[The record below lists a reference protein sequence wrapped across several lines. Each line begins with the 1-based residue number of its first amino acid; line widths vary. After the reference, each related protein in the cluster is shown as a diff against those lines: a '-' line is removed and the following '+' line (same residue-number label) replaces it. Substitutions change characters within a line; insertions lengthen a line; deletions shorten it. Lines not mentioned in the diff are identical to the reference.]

1 MIMNRL
7 LLFLF
12 ALIISGSA
20 LAQNT
25 RYNGYGTHSN
35 WFFGM
40 NYGGTW
46 HSSDVRSNFLFNAG
60 GFTLGRSYGYRQGSP
75 IVVDL
80 RGRLLFGRWQG
91 IDSRLSAVDPNDN
104 VLNGTYYPELNY
116 VQDSSSVL
124 RNFRNGQGEL
134 NLELVLHLNRLREQT
149 RWDVYVFGGLGITA
163 WNARGNY
170 FNDFDDSQY
179 DFNEV
184 TTSDLAN
191 ETLGNFDIDLE
202 GSRDGLN
209 VNWMPHLGFG
219 IGYQLGPRVTFG
231 VEHKTTFART
241 DLWDGLNA
249 ENSGATRGMN
259 DLYHYSSV
267 YLRWYLRGSAHRT
280 WRGDTHTHQTP
291 PPPPPCFS
299 PTLTITDPIN
309 SHHTVATQTVMLR
322 ADIRNVNNRNQITV
336 RVNGQFNTNFNYN
349 MNSGQFSSQL
359 LLNPGQ
365 NFVEITAT
373 NNCGSVTDSRVV
385 VFMPPFNQPTPN
397 PNPTPQPQV
406 WPPIVT
412 IDNPF
417 FSPETVNQAFYNF
430 EAHVLNVVNRSQVQ
444 LTVNGMAV
452 SNFNFNAAS
461 GQLFANLTLNPGQN
475 TVVVTANNQAGM
487 DSEQA
492 VVIYNQPQTLPPP
505 AVQFTQPNMPTSEVN
520 QPNNM
525 ITAHVFHVPG
535 KQNIAVSV
543 NGQNLPQGSFTY
555 NSSNATVSFS
565 AQLQPGAN
573 TVQITATNTVGTDSK
588 LITLIYAPV
597 APIMP
602 PVVTYLNPVMNPAT
616 TFNPS
621 QQIAAVVQ
629 NVDNASQIQVWVNNA
644 QVNNFVFNNSSN
656 LVEFTTGLL
665 PGSNNIRIK
674 ATNSAGF
681 DDESTLVIY
690 TPHNPVLPPVV
701 NITSPLG
708 NPALVTQN
716 TTIVEAT
723 VLNVETAAGI
733 VVTVNGQNV
742 NNFEFN
748 PVTHEVEFVA
758 ALNPGSNTVV
768 IKGTNSAGQAQ
779 ATQQITFKQPNQLLP
794 PVVTF
799 VNPAS
804 AGETVNNPT
813 YEMVAT
819 VTNVSN
825 SSQVQVKL
833 NGQSIAGNLW
843 TFNPANNTVNFHTSL
858 ITGLN
863 LFTVTASNTAGVDSK
878 TVSLTY
884 QAPVTPCN
892 KPTLVVNVPS
902 AMNSAVE
909 NPVVN
914 FEATVN
920 HIVNASEI
928 TVYLNGAVIQG
939 WNFNATTKK
948 VTGTLNLSEGN
959 NVAEILA
966 QNSCGKQRVTF
977 LYTYLPAAPCLAPVI
992 NTIAPATQYQTQ
1004 ETSVA
1009 VSASTLNIANQS
1021 EVQFYVNG
1029 SPQSFT
1035 FDAAT
1040 KMLNGSANLMMGSN
1054 VLRFE
1059 SINDCGKGIAQW
1071 TVVRVACDKPVL
1083 NLSSNV
1089 ADGATVNS
1097 PEFNLT
1103 GSILNVTNMQ
1113 SITVTKNG
1121 NPINFIFNAAT
1132 GAFTMNATLTEGNK
1146 TFVVTA
1152 TNSCGTESFMMK
1164 ITYEKPIVVVP
1175 PVVDINIPEVSPF
1188 NTQQATMT
1196 VSAEVLNVTGPNQI
1210 TAQINGA
1217 NVPFVYNP
1225 ATNTVTLDATWTV
1238 GQNNVLISAQ
1248 NAGGSA
1254 SDSKVVVYTQPVA
1267 VVRPLVVFTNP
1278 TTPQYY
1284 TDDANFTFTGYI
1296 TNLTNVSQGT
1306 AKLNGQPLANFGG
1319 QIINGQL
1326 HFSVPVTF
1334 DNVHS
1339 VFTLEMKGQ
1348 NTAGMSVHTRE
1359 VHYEA
1364 LSTDDPINCMPTVGA
1379 TFAANFKS
1387 VVVSSTKDLSNVVL
1401 KFQDN
1406 TTQLF
1411 DNLSGLTGT
1420 FQASATNAEK
1430 CIIGVWVKSGCNS
1443 SNDGPGYGEFVSNS
1457 AYSGTCAAAETNTE
1471 EDNSSSQIGGGNADC
1486 LPTITATY
1494 TDEQRRVSITS
1505 SMNLNNVVLKFSDN
1519 TTQQFNN
1526 LFGKTR
1532 TLTGTGANVGKCI
1545 IGAWIKSG
1553 CNSSTDGPN
1562 YGAYF
1567 ENTTYNNE
1575 CAAAAPC
1582 GPFFALRNASW
1593 EFCMQTPSGTIS
1605 RNNLAIDNSFS
1616 YDGSASSV
1624 YFYAI
1629 NGGGNVTVN
1638 GAPYAIQPN
1647 RYYLFTGNIQVKVSR
1662 NDPSAPG
1669 QWMICITTNAAP
1681 TSGAGSNRPLS
1692 PCEEAL
1698 NAPNPTQTNPG
1709 APQTRPNMPQTR
1721 PIAPQTTP
1729 NPRQNNQGGRTKPSG
1744 GTNPT
1749 PNSGKETNSGQEAT
1763 PKPVTAPKE
1772 GGRDGS
1778 PKPATTPKEG
1788 GRSGAP
1794 QPNAVPNQGGG
1805 GRRPN

>member
-12 ALIISGSA
+12 ALIFSGSA
-20 LAQNT
+20 LTQNM
-25 RYNGYGTHSN
+25 RYNGYGTHSD
-35 WFFGM
+35 WFFGI

-46 HSSDVRSNFLFNAG
+46 HSSDVRNDFMSAG
-60 GFTLGRSYGYRQGSP
+60 GFTLGRSYGYRPGSP
-75 IVVDL
+75 IVADL
-80 RGRLLFGRWQG
+80 RGRFLIGNWQG
-91 IDSRLSAVDPNDN
+91 IDRRLSTVDPGDN
-104 VLNGTYYPELNY
+104 VLNGTYYPNLNY

-124 RNFRNGQGEL
+124 RNFRTGQAEL

-149 RWDVYVFGGLGITA
+149 RWDIYAFGGIGFTF

-170 FNDFDDSQY
+170 FNSLSDSKY
-179 DFNEV
+179 DF
-184 TTSDLAN
+184 TGLSGGDLVSELDGSF
-191 ETLGNFDIDLE
+191 ETDLE

-209 VNWMPHLGFG
+209 VNWMPHVGFG
-219 IGYQLGPRVTFG
+219 VGYQLGPRVTFG
-231 VEHKTTFART
+231 LEHKTTFART
-241 DLWDGLNA
+241 DLWDGLTF

-259 DLYHYSSV
+259 DLYHYSSL

-280 WRGDTHTHQTP
+280 WRGNTHTHQTP

-309 SHHTVATQTVMLR
+309 THHTVATQTVMLR

-349 MNSGQFSSQL
+349 MNSAQFSSQL

-365 NFVEITAT
+365 NFVEISVT
-373 NNCGSVTDSRVV
+373 NNCGTVTDSRVI

-397 PNPTPQPQV
+397 PTPQPQPQV

-417 FSPETVNQAFYNF
+417 FSPETVNQSFYNF

-452 SNFNFNAAS
+452 SNFNFNANS
-461 GQLFANLTLNPGQN
+461 GQLFANLNLNPGQN

-492 VVIYNQPQTLPPP
+492 VIIFSQPQTLPPP
-505 AVQFTQPNMPTSEVN
+505 AVQFTQPNMSTTEVN

-525 ITAHVFHVPG
+525 ITANVFHVPG
-535 KQNIAVSV
+535 KQNIVVAV
-543 NGQNLPQGSFTY
+543 NGQNLQQSNFTY
-555 NSSNATVSFS
+555 NSSNSTVSFS

-573 TVQITATNTVGTDSK
+573 TVQITATNNVGTDSK
-588 LITLIYAPV
+588 LITLVYAPV
-597 APIMP
+597 APQLP
-602 PVVTYLNPVMNPAT
+602 PVVTYLNPVMNPST

-629 NVDNASQIQVWVNNA
+629 NVQNASQIQVWVNNA
-644 QVNNFVFNNSSN
+644 QVNSFAFNTSSN
-656 LVEFTTGLL
+656 LVEFTTGLM

-674 ATNSAGF
+674 ATNNAGF
-681 DDESTLVIY
+681 DDESTIVIY

-708 NPALVTQN
+708 NPALITQN
-716 TTIVEAT
+716 TTTVEAT
-723 VLNVETAAGI
+723 VLHVETAAGI
-733 VVTVNGQNV
+733 QVTVNGQNIS
-742 NNFEFN
+742 NFEFN
-748 PVTHEVEFVA
+748 PTTHEVEFVA
-758 ALNPGSNTVV
+758 ALNPGNNTVIV
-768 IKGTNSAGQAQ
+768 KGTNNAGQAQ
-779 ATQQITFKQPNQLLP
+779 ATQQINFKQPTQLTP

-804 AGETVNNPT
+804 AGETVNNPS

-833 NGQSIAGNLW
+833 NGQSVAGNLW

-858 ITGLN
+858 IAGLN
-863 LFTVTASNTAGVDSK
+863 LFTVTASNAAGVDSK
-878 TVSLTY
+878 TISLTY
-884 QAPVTPCN
+884 QVPVTPCN
-892 KPTLVVNVPS
+892 KPTVVVNVPS
-902 AMNSAVE
+902 TTNNTVD
-909 NPVVN
+909 NPTVN
-914 FEATVN
+914 FEATTN
-920 HIVNASEI
+920 HVANVSEI
-928 TVYLNGAVIQG
+928 TVFLNGSVVQG
-939 WNFNATTKK
+939 WNFNAATQKI
-948 VTGTLNLSEGN
+948 TGSLSLGQGN
-959 NVAEILA
+959 NVAEIEVK
-966 QNSCGKQRVTF
+966 NTCGKQRVTF
-977 LYTYLPAAPCLAPVI
+977 LYTYLPTAPCLSPVI
-992 NTIAPATQYQTQ
+992 NAIAPTTQYQTQ
-1004 ETSVA
+1004 ESNVS
-1009 VSASTLNIANQS
+1009 VSASTLNIGNAS

-1029 SPQSFT
+1029 TPQTFA

-1040 KMLNGSANLMMGSN
+1040 KMLTGTANLSMGSN

-1059 SINDCGKGIAQW
+1059 SINDCGKGTAQW
-1071 TVVRVACDKPVL
+1071 TVVRVACDNPVL

-1089 ADGATVNS
+1089 ADGATVTS

-1103 GSILNVTNMQ
+1103 GSILNVTNM
-1113 SITVTKNG
+1113 SNITVTKNG
-1121 NPINFIFNAAT
+1121 SPINFVFNPAT
-1132 GAFTMNATLTEGNK
+1132 GAFTMSTTLTEGNK

-1152 TNSCGTESFMMK
+1152 TNSCGSESFTMK

-1210 TAQINGA
+1210 TAQINGS
-1217 NVPFVYNP
+1217 NVPFIYNP

-1238 GQNNVLISAQ
+1238 GQNNVTISAQ

-1254 SDSKVVVYTQPVA
+1254 SDSKVIVYTQPVA

-1284 TDDANFTFTGYI
+1284 TDNANFTFTGYI

-1319 QIINGQL
+1319 QIIDGQL

-1348 NTAGMSVHTRE
+1348 NTAGVSVHTRE

-1387 VVVSSTKDLSNVVL
+1387 VVVSSTKDLSNIVM

-1406 TTQLF
+1406 TTQKF

-1420 FQASATNAEK
+1420 FQVSAANADK
-1430 CIIGVWVKSGCNS
+1430 CIIGVWIKSGCNS
-1443 SNDGPGYGEFVSNS
+1443 SNDGPGYGEFVSNN
-1457 AYSGTCAAAETNTE
+1457 AYSGTCAGAETNTE

-1486 LPTITATY
+1486 LPTITTTY

-1562 YGAYF
+1562 YGEYF
-1567 ENTTYNNE
+1567 ENTSYNNE
-1575 CAAAAPC
+1575 CAAAEPC

-1593 EFCMQTPSGTIS
+1593 EFCMNTPSGTIN
-1605 RNNLAIDNSFS
+1605 RNNLAINNNFS

-1629 NGGGNVTVN
+1629 SGGGNVTVN
-1638 GAPYAIQPN
+1638 GAPFAIQAN
-1647 RYYLFTGNIQVKVSR
+1647 RYYLFTGNIQVKISR

-1669 QWMICITTNAAP
+1669 QWMICITTNSAP

-1692 PCEEAL
+1692 PCEAGL
-1698 NAPNPTQTNPG
+1698 NAPNTPQTKPNTPQTKPN
-1709 APQTRPNMPQTR
+1709 APQTRPNS
-1721 PIAPQTTP
+1721 
-1729 NPRQNNQGGRTKPSG
+1729 NPRQNSPGGRTNTK
-1744 GTNPT
+1744 
-1749 PNSGKETNSGQEAT
+1749 PNSGTNAKPNSGTSGNSREGSTVT
-1763 PKPVTAPKE
+1763 PSAPETKPTE
-1772 GGRDGS
+1772 GGRGG
-1778 PKPATTPKEG
+1778 AKENT
-1788 GRSGAP
+1788 AP
-1794 QPNAVPNQGGG
+1794 VRGG
-1805 GRRPN
+1805 GRKPN

>member
-7 LLFLF
+7 LLFLT
-12 ALIISGSA
+12 ALIISGSS
-20 LAQNT
+20 LAQNM
-25 RYNGYGTHSN
+25 RYNGYGTHSD
-35 WFFGM
+35 WFFGI

-46 HSSDVRSNFLFNAG
+46 HSSDVSSNFLLKAG
-60 GFTLGRSYGYRQGSP
+60 GITLGRSYGYRQGSP

-80 RGRLLFGRWQG
+80 RGRLLVGRWQG
-91 IDSRLSAVDPNDN
+91 IDRRLSAVDANDN

-124 RNFRNGQGEL
+124 RNFRNRQGEL

-149 RWDVYVFGGLGITA
+149 RWDVYLFGGVGVTA

-170 FNDFDDSQY
+170 FNNFNDSKY
-179 DFNEV
+179 DFNDIS
-184 TTSDLAN
+184 TGDLAN
-191 ETLGNFDIDLE
+191 ETLGNFDTDLE
-202 GSRDGLN
+202 GSRDGFNL
-209 VNWMPHLGFG
+209 NWMPHLGFG
-219 IGYQLGPRVTFG
+219 VGYQLGPRVTFG
-231 VEHKTTFART
+231 IEHKTTFART
-241 DLWDGLNA
+241 DLWDGLNV

-280 WRGDTHTHQTP
+280 WRGNTHTQQTP

-309 SHHTVATQTVMLR
+309 THHTVATQTVMLR

-397 PNPTPQPQV
+397 PTPTPQPQV

-412 IDNPF
+412 IENPF
-417 FSPETVNQAFYNF
+417 FSPETVNQSFYNF

-444 LTVNGMAV
+444 MTVNGMAV
-452 SNFNFNAAS
+452 SNFNFNATS
-461 GQLFANLTLNPGQN
+461 GQLFANLTLNPGNN

-492 VVIYNQPQTLPPP
+492 VIIYNQPQTLPPP
-505 AVQFTQPNMPTSEVN
+505 AVQFTQPNMSTTEVN

-525 ITAHVFHVPG
+525 ITANVFHVPG
-535 KQNIAVSV
+535 KQNVVVAV
-543 NGQNLPQGSFTY
+543 NGQNLPQSSFTF

-573 TVQITATNTVGTDSK
+573 TIQITATNTVGTDSK
-588 LITLIYAPV
+588 MITLIYAPV
-597 APIMP
+597 APQWP
-602 PVVTYLNPVMNPAT
+602 PVVTYLNPVMNPST

-621 QQIAAVVQ
+621 QEIAAVVQ
-629 NVDNASQIQVWVNNA
+629 NVQNTSQIQVWVNHA
-644 QVNNFVFNNSSN
+644 QVQNFAFNASSN
-656 LVEFTTGLL
+656 LVEFTTGLM

-674 ATNSAGF
+674 ATNNAGF
-681 DDESTLVIY
+681 DDESTIVIY

-708 NPALVTQN
+708 NPALATAN

-723 VLNVETAAGI
+723 VLHVETAAG
-733 VVTVNGQNV
+733 VQVTVNGQV
-742 NNFEFN
+742 ISNFEFN
-748 PVTHEVEFVA
+748 PTSHEVEFVA
-758 ALNPGSNTVV
+758 TLSPGTNTVV
-768 IKGTNSAGQAQ
+768 VKGTNNAGQAQ
-779 ATQQITFKQPNQLLP
+779 SSQQILFKQPTQLNP
-794 PVVTF
+794 PSVTF
-799 VNPAS
+799 VNPAT
-804 AGETVNNPT
+804 AGETVNNPS

-819 VTNVSN
+819 VTNVSQ
-825 SSQVQVKL
+825 SSQIQVKL
-833 NGQSIAGNLW
+833 NGQNVAGNLW
-843 TFNPANNTVNFHTSL
+843 TFNPANNTVHFHTAL

-878 TVSLTY
+878 TISLTY
-884 QAPVTPCN
+884 QVPVTPCN
-892 KPTLVVNVPS
+892 KPTVVVNVPS
-902 AMNSAVE
+902 ATNNTSDNST
-909 NPVVN
+909 VN

-920 HIVNASEI
+920 HVANVSEI
-928 TVYLNGAVIQG
+928 TVFLNGSVVQG
-939 WNFNATTKK
+939 WNFNATSKK
-948 VTGTLNLSEGN
+948 ISGSLNLGQGN
-959 NVAEILA
+959 NVAEIEVKNA
-966 QNSCGKQRVTF
+966 CGKQRATF
-977 LYTYLPAAPCLAPVI
+977 LYTYLPAAPCLSPII
-992 NTIAPATQYQTQ
+992 NTIAPTNQFQTQ
-1004 ETSVA
+1004 ETTVSL
-1009 VSASTLNIANQS
+1009 SASTINISNAS

-1029 SPQSFT
+1029 TPQTFSFDT
-1035 FDAAT
+1035 AT
-1040 KMLNGSANLMMGSN
+1040 KMLSTSVNLVMGAN

-1059 SINDCGKGIAQW
+1059 SINDCGKGTGQW
-1071 TVVRVACDKPVL
+1071 TVVRVACDKPTL

-1097 PEFNLT
+1097 PEFNLS
-1103 GSILNVTNMQ
+1103 GSILNVTNSQ

-1121 NPINFIFNAAT
+1121 SPINFVFNPTT
-1132 GAFTMNATLTEGNK
+1132 GAFTMNTTLTEGNK

-1152 TNSCGTESFMMK
+1152 TNSCGSESFTMK
-1164 ITYEKPIVVVP
+1164 ITYEKPIVVAP
-1175 PVVDINIPEVSPF
+1175 PIVDINIPEVSPF
-1188 NTQQATMT
+1188 STQQATMT
-1196 VSAEVLNVTGPNQI
+1196 VSAEVLNVTGPAQI
-1210 TAQINGA
+1210 TVQINGA
-1217 NVPFVYNP
+1217 TVPFIYNP
-1225 ATNTVTLDATWTV
+1225 ATNTVTLDATWTL
-1238 GQNNVLISAQ
+1238 GQNNVSISAQ

-1267 VVRPLVVFTNP
+1267 IIRPLVVFTNP

-1284 TDDANFTFTGYI
+1284 TDNANFTFTGYI
-1296 TNLTNVSQGT
+1296 THLTSVSQAT
-1306 AKLNGQPLANFGG
+1306 AKLNGQPLTNFGG
-1319 QIINGQL
+1319 QIIDGQL

-1348 NTAGMSVHTRE
+1348 NTTGISVHTRE

-1364 LSTDDPINCMPTVGA
+1364 LSTDDPINCMPSVGA
-1379 TFAANFKS
+1379 TFAANYKS

-1406 TTQLF
+1406 STQQF

-1420 FQASATNAEK
+1420 FQTAASNAEK
-1430 CIIGVWVKSGCNS
+1430 CIIGVWIKSGCNS
-1443 SNDGPGYGEFVSNS
+1443 SSDGPGYGEFVSNN
-1457 AYSGTCAAAETNTE
+1457 AYSGTCAGAETNTD
-1471 EDNSSSQIGGGNADC
+1471 EDNSSSQIGGTNSDC
-1486 LPTITATY
+1486 LPTISTTY
-1494 TDEQRRVSITS
+1494 SDAQRRVSITS
-1505 SMNLNNVVLKFSDN
+1505 SLNLNNVVLKFQDN
-1519 TTQQFNN
+1519 TTQEFNN

-1532 TLTGTGANVGKCI
+1532 TLTGTGANTGKCI
-1545 IGAWIKSG
+1545 IGVWVKSG

-1575 CAAAAPC
+1575 CAAAEPC

-1593 EFCMQTPSGTIS
+1593 EFCMVTPNGTIN
-1605 RNNLAIDNSFS
+1605 RNNLAINNSFT

-1629 NGGGNVTVN
+1629 GGGGNVTVN
-1638 GAPYAIQPN
+1638 GAPFAIQAN
-1647 RYYLFTGNIQVKVSR
+1647 RYYLFTGNIQVTVSR

-1669 QWMICITTNAAP
+1669 QWMVCITTNAAP
-1681 TSGAGSNRPLS
+1681 TSGAGKMRPLS

-1698 NAPNPTQTNPG
+1698 NAPQPTQQNKPSSPRPN
-1709 APQTRPNMPQTR
+1709 APQTRPNT
-1721 PIAPQTTP
+1721 
-1729 NPRQNNQGGRTKPSG
+1729 NPRQNNQGGRTNTTPKQNTPGGRTSPDSGVNTKPSTG
-1744 GTNPT
+1744 EGTNATSPAPT
-1749 PNSGKETNSGQEAT
+1749 
-1763 PKPVTAPKE
+1763 E
-1772 GGRDGS
+1772 GGRGGS
-1778 PKPATTPKEG
+1778 SPAPTTL
-1788 GRSGAP
+1788 
-1794 QPNAVPNQGGG
+1794 PNQGGG
-1805 GRRPN
+1805 RKPK